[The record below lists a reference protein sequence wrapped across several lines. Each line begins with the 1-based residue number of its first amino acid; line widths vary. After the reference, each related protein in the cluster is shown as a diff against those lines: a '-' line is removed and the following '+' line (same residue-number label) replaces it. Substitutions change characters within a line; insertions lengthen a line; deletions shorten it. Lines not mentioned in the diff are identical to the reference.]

1 MLPERFGAD
10 GTAGICGIEISY
22 AIKVAQKNFPVFVC
36 AHRWVGR
43 PKGPKL

>member
-22 AIKVAQKNFPVFVC
+22 AIKVAQKNFPVFVLC
-36 AHRWVGR
+36 AQVGGPSQR
-43 PKGPKL
+43 P